1 MLLLCFFIFILSCL
15 KGGKW
20 WGNKGEKGIFITFF
34 NFTYS
39 KISQKTGFI
48 VSPFRLLFLEEGK
61 EDKIITTIISLDSIF
76 TKIKTTYYVT

>member
-15 KGGKW
+15 KREKGGN
-20 WGNKGEKGIFITFF
+20 GGENKGEKGIFITFF

-48 VSPFRLLFLEEGK
+48 VSPFRFPPSCFLRK
-61 EDKIITTIISLDSIF
+61 EKREMI
-76 TKIKTTYYVT
+76 